1 MRQSNDIEDIYGAL
15 RMMVAR
21 SRKTQ
26 VQLAAF
32 LFPNLKYDSA
42 NARLSECFSRDEG
55 KRAELTISQLLAA
68 MQFCECYLPFHW
80 LADETGHH
88 RPERKAPDDVEFR
101 LAKAIAD
108 AAETLK
114 AAMDQLEKHKS
125 R

>member
-1 MRQSNDIEDIYGAL
+1 
-15 RMMVAR
+15 MMVAR

-114 AAMDQLEKHKS
+114 AAMEQLEKHKN